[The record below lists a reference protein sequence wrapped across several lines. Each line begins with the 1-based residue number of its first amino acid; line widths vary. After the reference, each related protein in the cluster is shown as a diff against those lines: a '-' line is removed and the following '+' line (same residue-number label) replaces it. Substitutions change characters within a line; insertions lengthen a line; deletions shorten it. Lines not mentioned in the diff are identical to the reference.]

1 MLRNNV
7 ITLLGAQET
16 NSETVVD
23 LGGVRADIVG
33 VMFDPERDTVVIMLD
48 PDDLKERL
56 TAMVEAAVAEHDR
69 PASSAVSSA

>member
-33 VMFDPERDTVVIMLD
+33 VTFDPERDTVVIMLD

-56 TAMVEAAVAEHDR
+56 TAMAEAAVAEHDR
-69 PASSAVSSA
+69 PASSAASSA